1 MAKAKSKNLRGVGSP
16 DFTYNEP
23 LTAVIRLNSEN
34 VLTFY
39 IDRDNNE
46 VNGALWDEVNGK
58 TYNLLGTLTEE
69 S

>member
-23 LTAVIRLNSEN
+23 LTAVVRFNSEN

-46 VNGALWDEVNGK
+46 VNGRLVDEVNG
-58 TYNLLGTLTEE
+58 TAYVLAGTLTEE